1 MHNLFDTHC
10 HMQDEHLGSMLPEVL
25 ARAAQQHVTA
35 MMCCATEENDWEQ
48 VLALCC
54 IHNELKVSLGIHPW
68 FAATVTDGWQSRLR
82 AKLYENPHR
91 AVGEIGL
98 DFALDASSHEQQETI
113 FIDQLNIAR
122 EYNRPVTLHCRN
134 AFGRLAEIL
143 SSEGGVIH
151 GGMLHS
157 YSGSAD
163 MVPVFEK
170 LGLYISFSGS
180 ITYADHKRTR
190 AAAAVVSQHRLLI
203 ETDSP
208 DICPAEAAGTYNE
221 PANLIY
227 IARALAEIRNYTLSE
242 IAAQTSANAGRLFA
256 CAFQS

>member
-1 MHNLFDTHC
+1 MHNLFDAHC
-10 HMQDEHLGSMLPEVL
+10 HMQDERLGTMLPDVL
-25 ARAAQQHVTA
+25 ARAAQQQVTA
-35 MMCCATEENDWEQ
+35 MMCCATQENDWEQ
-48 VLALCC
+48 VLALGC
-54 IHNELKVSLGIHPW
+54 IHNELRVSLGVHPW
-68 FAATVTDGWQSRLR
+68 YAATITDGWQSRLC
-82 AKLYENPHR
+82 AHLFKNPCT

-98 DFALDASSHEQQETI
+98 DFALDASSHEQQESI
-113 FIDQLNIAR
+113 FIEQLKIAR
-122 EYNRPVTLHCRN
+122 EYNRPVSLHCCR

-143 SSEGGVIH
+143 SREGGVIQ

-180 ITYADHKRTR
+180 ITYTEHKRTR
-190 AAAAVVSQHRLLI
+190 AAAAVVSLHRLLI

-208 DICPAEAAGTYNE
+208 DICPAEVTGKYNE

-227 IARALAEIRNYTLSE
+227 IARALAEVRNCTISE
-242 IAAQTSANAGRLFA
+242 IAAQTFANAQRLFS
-256 CAFQS
+256 CASAS